1 MSTTGKLIVGGV
13 GVVLALA
20 LVGGNFTTI
29 QTGENGLYRNFDGKI
44 KDEVIQPGIHFD
56 GLGSI
61 PTFNTRKITVSA
73 NDMRPKTKDNTI
85 MKEMDVTV
93 TYSLSPTSL
102 FGFYTGYD
110 MSNHGVN
117 SQGQIQLM
125 ALYIQRLITSA
136 TNQSVDEFGS
146 LEVNSKLEQIQDAIK
161 MNLTSALE
169 KNGLGGKIIID
180 AVIVGKADLPDEL
193 ISSVNKVVT
202 AQSEFKVQ
210 EQKTLTAKSKAEE
223 NAALAAT
230 ATPQSLEYMRLQ
242 AMQELFRSGKIEK
255 VMIING
261 APMNF
266 LPSGMMSD
274 GK

>member
-13 GVVLALA
+13 GVALALA

-44 KDEVIQPGIHFD
+44 NDTVLQPGIHFD

-93 TYSLSPTSL
+93 TYSLSPSSL
-102 FGFYTGYD
+102 YDFYTGYD

-125 ALYIQRLITSA
+125 ASYIQRLITSA

-180 AVIVGKADLPDEL
+180 SVIVGKADLPDEL
-193 ISSVNKVVT
+193 VSSVNKVVT
-202 AQSEFKVQ
+202 AQSEYKVQ

-242 AMQELFRSGKIEK
+242 AMQELFRNGNIEK

-261 APMNF
+261 AKMDFMPGN
-266 LPSGMMSD
+266 MMG